1 MAIEIPTYVSPI
13 VTVMTGFGVVYFSDK
28 LRRRALIP
36 INKLVE
42 ASQIIDK
49 VRSDNICMDL
59 TDPKMFKLQV
69 EAISKSYSLVQE
81 VRQYAPVT
89 DRKVQ
94 ELFDRYQKLIGTL
107 MHSTAKIAIKVDSA
121 EQSDIAY
128 FSSNSDAFTLELRQI
143 LEQLYKRLA

>member
-13 VTVMTGFGVVYFSDK
+13 VTVITGFGVVYFSDK

-59 TDPKMFKLQV
+59 KDPKMFKLQA
-69 EAISKSYSLVQE
+69 ETIAKSLSLVQE

-89 DRKVQ
+89 NRKVQ
-94 ELFDRYQKLIGTL
+94 ELFDQYQMLIGSL
-107 MHSTAKIAIKVDSA
+107 MLSMLKIANEVKSA
-121 EQSDIAY
+121 NKSDVAY